1 MISQKK
7 LAFRPPLQGLA
18 DNIHG
23 APAVWSFVDDVSEEE
38 YARLPPAS
46 LGVAIYELD
55 EFRQKIGSTM
65 YVAYGVDQ

>member
-1 MISQKK
+1 MISHKK
-7 LAFRPPLQGLA
+7 LAFGPPTQGLA

-23 APAVWSFVDDVSEEE
+23 APAVGALINNVTEEE
-38 YARLPPAS
+38 HARRPPGS